1 MSHNIFSENGNIT
14 LIFSA
19 DRYNHR
25 KAVSPPKEVIMS
37 STVYF
42 ADMRAGHKENLFD
55 KIANLLECCELST
68 VISEGDLTA
77 VKLHFGE
84 KGNHTFV
91 RPVFIRRVVEEIRK
105 AGGKPF
111 LTDSSTLYPGERKE
125 AVSALQCA
133 IENGFAYAVVNAPLI
148 MCDGIKG
155 QNAAVVKVA
164 GEILASVSI
173 GTEIVEAD
181 ALVTVSHF
189 KCHELTGF
197 GGALKNIGMG
207 CSSRAGKMQQHS
219 TVAPKVAEKFC
230 NGCAICLK
238 ACAHNAI
245 AIIEGKAGVDP
256 AACVGCSR
264 CITACHQK
272 AINIQWNESSSLVM
286 KKMAEYAAGAL
297 AGKAG
302 KTVFLNFIT
311 QVSPACDCYGHA
323 DAPIVNDIGICA
335 STDPVALDQACADL
349 VNGAAGN
356 QNTALAR
363 GHEPGGDK
371 FRGVYPE
378 IDWEVQL
385 EHAQKM
391 GIGSREYVLVKR

>member
-1 MSHNIFSENGNIT
+1 MSG
-14 LIFSA
+14 
-19 DRYNHR
+19 
-25 KAVSPPKEVIMS
+25 
-37 STVYF
+37 TVYF
-42 ADMRAGHKENLFD
+42 SDMRAGHKENFFD
-55 KIANLLECCELST
+55 KISKLLGSCELGN
-68 VISEGDLTA
+68 VVLEGDLTA

-84 KGNHTFV
+84 KGNHAFV
-91 RPVFIRRVVEEIRK
+91 RPVFIRRIVEEIK
-105 AGGKPF
+105 KVGGKPF

-155 QNAAVVKVA
+155 QNAVKVTVA
-164 GEILASVSI
+164 GEILKSVSV
-173 GTEIVEAD
+173 GAEIVEAD
-181 ALVTVSHF
+181 ALVTISHF

-197 GGALKNIGMG
+197 GGALKNLGMG

-230 NGCAICLK
+230 NSCAICLK
-238 ACAHNAI
+238 SCAHHAI
-245 AIIEGKAGVDP
+245 AIIEGKANIDA

-264 CITACHQK
+264 CITACQQK
-272 AINIQWNESSSLVM
+272 AINIQWNESSALVM
-286 KKMAEYAAGAL
+286 KKMAEYASGAVS
-297 AGKAG
+297 GKQG
-302 KTVFLNFIT
+302 KTVFINFIT

-349 VNGAAGN
+349 VNSAAGN
-356 QNTALAR
+356 PNTALAN

-378 IDWEVQL
+378 IEWEVQL

-391 GIGSREYVLVKR
+391 GIGSREYELVRI